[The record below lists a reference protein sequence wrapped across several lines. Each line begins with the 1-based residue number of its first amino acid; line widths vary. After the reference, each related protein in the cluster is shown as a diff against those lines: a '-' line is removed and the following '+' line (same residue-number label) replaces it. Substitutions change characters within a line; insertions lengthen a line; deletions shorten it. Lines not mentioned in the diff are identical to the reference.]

1 MSGTATSVK
10 RALIGRPRASR
21 DVQQQLLPRWLALPL
36 FAADPLSSVAYATQE
51 MMVVLA
57 LAGTGAL
64 VLTTPLSAAVAVLL
78 VVVVATSA
86 QTVRA
91 FPHGGSA
98 YRVARAHLGDRA
110 GLLTAAALLVDVGL
124 TAAVSVTAAS
134 AALVSAFPELSGV
147 RVAVALVLLALVAL
161 ANLRG
166 VREVGALIAVPTYLF
181 LAAMLVLLIAG
192 GLRCG
197 LGVGGCPTA
206 ASAGL
211 TPASEQA
218 LTALV
223 VLRAFASGSV
233 ALTGVHRIAGGV
245 PAFRYPQVA
254 GARWTLAVTGALA
267 AVMFL
272 GVGTLAQ
279 ATEAVAVADAGRT
292 VLAQVTAAVLG
303 DGAMLVVVQLA
314 TAAVLVLAA
323 STAVADFPR
332 LSSVLARDGW
342 LPRHMTARGDR
353 LVFADGIVVLVVAAA
368 VVVVVGG
375 ARVSAL
381 IPLYLVAVFVALAC
395 SQAGM
400 VRHWWRG
407 REAGWRRNGALS
419 AVGAA
424 GTATVAVVALVTGL
438 AAGTWVVL
446 AAIAA
451 VMAGMAAV
459 RRHYRD
465 VGVRLRHGVVT
476 AGEPRSHEAVII
488 LDRIDEPAARA
499 LSWVLATHPRSVT
512 ALGVPIAGADLAAR
526 WERLSGGLPLTMV
539 ADADDRHATDQLVA
553 SVAAGRQPGRPTTV
567 VLAEELAHSWVDQL
581 RRHRLDLRLKDE
593 LRQLDG
599 VAVADVTSPS
609 GGPGPYTVEE
619 PAEHHVLVLV
629 SSVHTGLPWALA
641 YAKLLRPTSLRALS
655 ISVDPHA
662 SARLL
667 TDWEEWGLTTPLE
680 IVDSPFRSLADGV
693 RQAVRRFA
701 PDGRHTV
708 VSCVLPE
715 LIGLPARSRRLH
727 NQSAETVRS
736 ALLFERGVITIAL
749 PHQLPPA
756 PDEGAADEG
765 AADEGAPPM

>member
-1 MSGTATSVK
+1 MPGTATSVK

-36 FAADPLSSVAYATQE
+36 FAADPLSSVSYATQE

-57 LAGTGAL
+57 VAGTGAL
-64 VLTTPLSAAVAVLL
+64 VLTTPLSAAVALLL
-78 VVVVATSA
+78 VVVVITSA

-98 YRVARAHLGDRA
+98 YRVTRAQLGDRA
-110 GLLTAAALLVDVGL
+110 GLLAAAALLVDVAL
-124 TAAVSVTAAS
+124 TAAVSVTAA
-134 AALVSAFPELSGV
+134 ATALASAFP
-147 RVAVALVLLALVAL
+147 AVGDARLGLALGLLALVAL

-181 LAAMLVLLIAG
+181 LVVMLVLLVVG

-197 LGVGGCPTA
+197 LGAGGCPTA
-206 ASAGL
+206 ASAGV
-211 TPASEQA
+211 TPPAEQA
-218 LTALV
+218 LTAMV

-233 ALTGVHRIAGGV
+233 MLTGIHRSAGGV

-254 GARWTLAVTGALA
+254 EARWTLAVTGALA
-267 AVMFL
+267 VVLFL
-272 GVGTLAQ
+272 GVGALAQ
-279 ATEAVAVADAGRT
+279 ATGAGAGAGAERT
-292 VLAQVTAAVLG
+292 VLASVAAAVLG
-303 DGAMLVVVQLA
+303 EGAPLAVVQLA
-314 TAAVLVLAA
+314 TAGVLVLAA

-332 LSSVLARDGW
+332 LSSVLARDSW

-353 LVFADGIVVLVVAAA
+353 MVFADGIAVLIVAAA
-368 VVVVVGG
+368 GLVVVAG

-381 IPLYLVAVFVALAC
+381 VPSYLVAVFIALAC

-400 VRHWWRG
+400 ARYWWRR
-407 REAGWRRNGALS
+407 RETRWRRGSALN
-419 AVGAA
+419 AAGAA
-424 GTATVAVVALVTGL
+424 GTALVAVVALVTGL
-438 AAGTWVVL
+438 GAGTWAVLVVL
-446 AAIAA
+446 VAA
-451 VMAGMAAV
+451 MAGMTAV
-459 RRHYRD
+459 RRHYHD
-465 VGVRLRHGVVT
+465 VGSRLVHGI
-476 AGEPRSHEAVII
+476 AEREEPRSHEAVIV

-512 ALGVPIAGADLAAR
+512 ALGMPIAGADLATR
-526 WERLSGGLPLTMV
+526 WARLSGGLPMTLVTE
-539 ADADDRHATDQLVA
+539 ADDRHATDKLTA
-553 SVAAGRQPGRPTTV
+553 AVAAGRQPGRPTTV
-567 VLAEELAHSWVDQL
+567 VLAEELARSWVDQL

-593 LRQLDG
+593 LRGLDG

-619 PAEHHVLVLV
+619 PGEHHVLVLT
-629 SSVHTGLPWALA
+629 SSVHSGVHTALG

-667 TDWEEWGLTTPLE
+667 ADWEAWGLTTPLE

-715 LIGLPARSRRLH
+715 LIGLPPAAAPLH
-727 NQSAETVRS
+727 NQSAEMVRS
-736 ALLFERGVITIAL
+736 ALLFERGVVTITL
-749 PHQLPPA
+749 PHQLPARVDQP
-756 PDEGAADEG
+756 PDPG
-765 AADEGAPPM
+765 

>member
-1 MSGTATSVK
+1 MPGTATSVK

-36 FAADPLSSVAYATQE
+36 FAADPLSSISYATQE
-51 MMVVLA
+51 LMMVLA

-64 VLTTPLSAAVAVLL
+64 ALTAPVSAAVALLL

-98 YRVARAHLGDRA
+98 YRVTRAHLGDRA
-110 GLLTAAALLVDVGL
+110 GLLAAGALLVDIAL
-124 TAAVSVTAAS
+124 TAAVSVTAA
-134 AALVSAFPELSGV
+134 ATALVSAFPGLSSARLG
-147 RVAVALVLLALVAL
+147 VALGLLALVAL

-181 LAAMLVLLIAG
+181 LAVMLVLLVVG

-211 TPASEQA
+211 TPPAEQA
-218 LTALV
+218 VTALV

-233 ALTGVHRIAGGV
+233 ALTGIHRIPGGV
-245 PAFRYPQVA
+245 PAFRYPQVTQ
-254 GARWTLAVTGALA
+254 ARWTLAVTGALG

-272 GVGTLAQ
+272 GVGALAQ
-279 ATEAVAVADAGRT
+279 ATGAGAGAGADRT
-292 VLAQVTAAVLG
+292 VLAHVAAAVLG
-303 DGAMLVVVQLA
+303 DGAPMVVVQLA
-314 TAAVLVLAA
+314 TAAVLLLAA
-323 STAVADFPR
+323 STALADFPR

-353 LVFADGIVVLVVAAA
+353 MVFADGIAVLIVAAA
-368 VVVVVGG
+368 ALVVVAG

-381 IPLYLVAVFVALAC
+381 VPLYVVAVFIALAC

-400 VRHWWRG
+400 VRYWWR
-407 REAGWRRNGALS
+407 RRDAGWRRGTALN
-419 AVGAA
+419 AAGAA
-424 GTATVAVVALVTGL
+424 GTAVVALVALASGL

-446 AAIAA
+446 VAIAA
-451 VMAGMAAV
+451 AMAGMAAV

-465 VGVRLRHGVVT
+465 VGARLRHRPTEVS
-476 AGEPRSHEAVII
+476 EPRSHEAVIV

-512 ALGVPIAGADLAAR
+512 ALGMPIAGADLAAR
-526 WERLSGGLPLTMV
+526 WERLSGGLPLTLV
-539 ADADDRHATDQLVA
+539 TEADDRHATDRLMET
-553 SVAAGRQPGRPTTV
+553 VAAGRQPGRPTTV

-593 LRQLDG
+593 LRRLDG

-619 PAEHHVLVLV
+619 PAEHHMLVLT
-629 SSVHTGLPWALA
+629 SSVHSGVSTALG

-667 TDWEEWGLTTPLE
+667 ADWEAWGLTTPLE

-715 LIGLPARSRRLH
+715 LIGLPSASAALH
-727 NQSAETVRS
+727 NQSAEMVRS
-736 ALLFERGVITIAL
+736 ALLFERGVITITL
-749 PHQLPPA
+749 PHQLPAA
-756 PDEGAADEG
+756 PDEGE
-765 AADEGAPPM
+765 PPA